1 MASLET
7 TRGRQVPAWQQAN
20 RYYQQPTDYIAEM
33 QPRSQSATAPAT
45 RKRRKTNGGV
55 YYSKRRYSLSNR

>member
-20 RYYQQPTDYIAEM
+20 RYYQEPTDYVAEM
-33 QPRSQSATAPAT
+33 QSRSQSATAPAT